1 MKSKAVPIA
10 YERDD
15 ERRLITVTVIEPYSV
30 DDILGVI
37 DRQAAEDTW
46 WYAILYDLRGLIHV
60 STDADLQ
67 HIADR
72 VKVVGGGRKRG
83 PVGIAVGTHPEAF
96 RAGLMYTKLA
106 GKLVNVEVVL
116 TAAQLD
122 GWLTRNAQRRSSH
135 HP

>member
-1 MKSKAVPIA
+1 MKWKAVPIA

-15 ERRLITVTVIEPYSV
+15 ERRLITVTVTDPYSV
-30 DDILGVI
+30 DHILGAI

-46 WYAILYDLRGLIHV
+46 WYAMLYDLRSLTHV
-60 STDADLQ
+60 SSEADLQ
-67 HIADR
+67 QLAER
-72 VKVVGGGRKRG
+72 VKIVGGGRKRG
-83 PVGIAVGTHPEAF
+83 PVGIAVGTSPTTF

-106 GKLVNVEVVL
+106 GKQVNVEVVL

-122 GWLTRNAQRRSSH
+122 GWLARNAQRRSPH